1 MVYNYIIQGGDI
13 VVYST
18 LDLEISYEGVMYKV
32 VEQLASDYSL
42 VVKKEDME
50 AGKFP
55 IQTYIIP
62 AKY

>member
-1 MVYNYIIQGGDI
+1 M
-13 VVYST
+13 VYST